1 MNGLTAEQLARLD
14 EDGYLIIEDVLGADD
29 LARIEAEYT
38 EILDR
43 AADGLVRR
51 GRMRP
56 LQGAGFSERYVEA
69 IRQIDDLYALYQH
82 LDISLPLIEE
92 LGPSNTL
99 NTGPEVFRLITHPRL
114 LDIVESVIGPEI
126 YSNPIQHTRIKPPVH
141 CLPDVL
147 IDSNVGATGWH
158 QDSAVAAREAD
169 ETDMLTVWL
178 AVTDASVENGCLVA
192 MPGSHRTGVTLHCP
206 GTASS
211 SEIYIPETILD
222 SDRAVP
228 LEVKAGGAVL
238 LHKMTE
244 HGSLENRSDGIRW
257 SFDLRY
263 QPIGQPTGR
272 SVFPGFAARSS
283 ARPDLVVTDHAAWEG
298 LWRSALQRI
307 VDGEADAAF
316 NARWEANARHRL
328 CA

>member
-1 MNGLTAEQLARLD
+1 MNGLTVEQLARFD
-14 EDGYLIIEDVLGADD
+14 EDGYLIVEGVLGAGD
-29 LARIEAEYT
+29 LARLEAEYT

-56 LQGAGFSERYVEA
+56 LRGAGFSERYVEA
-69 IRQIDDLYALYQH
+69 ISQIDDLYALYQH
-82 LDISLPLIEE
+82 LDISLPLIEG

-99 NTGPEVFRLITHPRL
+99 NAGPEVFRLLTHPGL

-126 YSNPIQHTRIKPPVH
+126 YSNPIQHARIKPPVH

-178 AVTDASVENGCLVA
+178 AVTDAAVENGCLVA
-192 MPGSHRTGVTLHCP
+192 MPGSHRTGVTMHCP
-206 GTASS
+206 GAASS
-211 SEIYIPETILD
+211 AEIYIPETILD

-283 ARPDLVVTDHAAWEG
+283 ARPDLVVADHAAWEG
-298 LWRSALQRI
+298 LWRRSLQRI
-307 VDGEADAAF
+307 VDGEVDTAF
-316 NARWEANARHRL
+316 NAKWAANARHPL